1 MNWEA
6 EFNTQWQ
13 TFLNLVETRVRRE
26 MKASGRFDLTA
37 VNAILQ
43 SEAAKWSDPSHYNGA
58 WLQKLRRSDAALSE
72 EFQTRLAT
80 LQAASPNAPQRR
92 FPVWPILLGLG
103 VVAAAFFA
111 LRWYQLSLLK
121 QLIGTGAVAAMNISA
136 LLSYAGQRK
145 SREVDGIVQA
155 LREQL
160 DGTGEGLRALA
171 HRADLDAR
179 LSASA

>member
-1 MNWEA
+1 MNCEK
-6 EFNTQWQ
+6 EFNSQWQ

-37 VNAILQ
+37 ANAILQ

-58 WLQKLRRSDAALSE
+58 WLHKLWRLDTALSE

-80 LQAASPNAPQRR
+80 LQVAPPDAPRRR
-92 FPVWPILLGLG
+92 FPVWPVLLSLG
-103 VVAAAFFA
+103 VVATTFFA

-121 QLIGTGAVAAMNISA
+121 QLIGTGAVAAMNLSA
-136 LLSYAGQRK
+136 LQSYAGQRK
-145 SREVDGIVQA
+145 GREADVAVQA

-160 DGTGEGLRALA
+160 QGAGEGLRALA
-171 HRADLDAR
+171 VRADRDAR

>member
-1 MNWEA
+1 MNWET

-26 MKASGRFDLTA
+26 MKASGRFDLAA
-37 VNAILQ
+37 VNTILQ

-80 LQAASPNAPQRR
+80 LQATPPDAPRR
-92 FPVWPILLGLG
+92 HFPVWPILLGLG

-121 QLIGTGAVAAMNISA
+121 QLIGTGAVAAMSISA
-136 LLSYAGQRK
+136 LQSYAGQRK
-145 SREVDGIVQA
+145 SREADVTVRT
-155 LREQL
+155 LREHLQ
-160 DGTGEGLRALA
+160 GAGEGLRALA
-171 HRADLDAR
+171 RRADRDAR